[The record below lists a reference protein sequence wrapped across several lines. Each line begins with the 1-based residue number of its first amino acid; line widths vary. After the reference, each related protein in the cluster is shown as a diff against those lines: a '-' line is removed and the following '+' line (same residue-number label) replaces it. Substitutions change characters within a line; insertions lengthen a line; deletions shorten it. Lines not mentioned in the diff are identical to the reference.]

1 MHEYFFQNQFFW
13 LHSYFHSSVL
23 FNHPLYLF
31 LWLAVQQE
39 IRGWLTM

>member
-1 MHEYFFQNQFFW
+1 MQEYFFQNQFFW
-13 LHSYFHSSVL
+13 LHSYLNSSVL

-39 IRGWLTM
+39 IHIVDG